1 MVARPKKTCYTRSG
15 VSHMEFLYE
24 PERIFAQDPERKLLA
39 EVTFPAED
47 GVATIDHTF
56 VDSSLRGEGIAGQLV
71 SEAVG
76 QIRKAGLRARPTC
89 PYAVKWFSEHPEES
103 DLL

>member
-1 MVARPKKTCYTRSG
+1 
-15 VSHMEFLYE
+15 MEFLYE
-24 PERIFAQDPERKLLA
+24 PDRIFAQDPEGKLLA
-39 EVTFPAED
+39 EVTFPAAD

-56 VDSSLRGEGIAGQLV
+56 VDGSLRGRGVAGQLV

>member
-1 MVARPKKTCYTRSG
+1 
-15 VSHMEFLYE
+15 MEFLYE
-24 PERIFAQDPERKLLA
+24 PDRIFAQAPEGKLLA
-39 EVTFPAED
+39 EVTFPTAD

-56 VDSSLRGEGIAGQLV
+56 VDGSLRGRGVAGQLV